1 MPSGDGM
8 GPSGWG
14 PMTGRRRGYC
24 VGYNT
29 PGFVSPRPGM
39 GRGWGPAYGPGVAP
53 VPVPVYA
60 PRPEPEEERHYLEQC
75 SEQLERELEDIKRRM
90 KQLTESREE

>member
-60 PRPEPEEERHYLEQC
+60 PVRNPKKSATIWSNAPSSLSANLRTL
-75 SEQLERELEDIKRRM
+75 RGA
-90 KQLTESREE
+90 